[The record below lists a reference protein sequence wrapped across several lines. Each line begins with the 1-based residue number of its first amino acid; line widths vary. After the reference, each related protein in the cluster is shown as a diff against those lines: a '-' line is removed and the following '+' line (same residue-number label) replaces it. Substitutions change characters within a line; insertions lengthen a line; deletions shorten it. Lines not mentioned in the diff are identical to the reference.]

1 MSLSNRHTPTSSCH
15 DDIALVEYLKPSS
28 TGNGSVLSFEH
39 LSYHISKKSGEKR
52 TLVDDISVRV
62 KPGELLAIMG
72 PSGAGKSTLL
82 DLMAY
87 RKTAAPGAAAY
98 LNGRS
103 LNADS
108 MYKLSA
114 FVEQEDALLGV
125 LTVRETVSYA
135 LRLHSPLLKRK
146 EVSNRVDRVLKA
158 LGLSTCADQR
168 IGTPIQ
174 RGISGGQKRRVTAAC
189 AMVTFPRILFLDE
202 VTSGLDSTSAREV
215 VSAIRTLAIAEGMT
229 VIATIH
235 QPSLETISQF
245 TNLLMLSRG
254 QVCYSGPV
262 DSLESFFESW
272 GKPVNK
278 FVSPSTYSGKESQP
292 SNIPDGNQSTPT
304 EHAMNFLNEDFSASN
319 ENASASTSTATEFRQ
334 QYISTLSPDDPNFAP
349 TNPYPEKI
357 AMSSGIGNGGRDLGK
372 AGVVGT
378 LVWNT
383 LVLSERSAL
392 NYARNL
398 LAYGVRVGMYAGTK
412 LVLLIRPPN

>member
-1 MSLSNRHTPTSSCH
+1 MSLSNHHTPTSSCH
-15 DDIALVEYLKPSS
+15 DDIALGEYKPSS

-39 LSYHISKKSGEKR
+39 LSYHVYKKSGQKK

-135 LRLHSPLLKRK
+135 LRLHSPLLKGK
-146 EVSNRVDRVLKA
+146 EVSDRVERVLKA

-215 VSAIRTLAIAEGMT
+215 VAAIRTLAIAEGMV

-262 DSLESFFESW
+262 DGLESFFEGW

-278 FVSPSTYSGKESQP
+278 F
-292 SNIPDGNQSTPT
+292 STPT
-304 EHAMNFLNEDFSASN
+304 EHAMNFLNEDFSAFN
-319 ENASASTSTATEFRQ
+319 ENAGASTSTATEFRQ
-334 QYISTLSPDDPNFAP
+334 QYISTLSPDDPNLAP
-349 TNPYPEKI
+349 TNPYPEKMT
-357 AMSSGIGNGGRDLGK
+357 MSSGIGSGGRDLGK

-412 LVLLIRPPN
+412 LVLLTRSLN